1 MDADQKQIAKQ
12 FREERI
18 KKQSIQNIDP
28 SVITD
33 QGVSTLVKYFLEV
46 LDDISLPFTYRK
58 SFLIKYKYNETYR
71 NLFQSKHHLS
81 EEEENQYHQD
91 ALKYITDIRLDIR
104 KRLKTLSIQDRAL
117 LISDDKKTKD
127 FLSKYIPTEEDLQQ
141 DKFL

>member
-1 MDADQKQIAKQ
+1 MTNKQIKQ
-12 FREERI
+12 EFRQKR
-18 KKQSIQNIDP
+18 KQKESLSINPDLTTDSGL
-28 SVITD
+28 SVM
-33 QGVSTLVKYFLEV
+33 VRYFLEV
-46 LDDISLPFTYRK
+46 LNDISLPFTYRK

>member
-1 MDADQKQIAKQ
+1 MTNEQIKQEFRQKRKQ
-12 FREERI
+12 KESL
-18 KKQSIQNIDP
+18 SINPDLTTESGL
-28 SVITD
+28 SVM
-33 QGVSTLVKYFLEV
+33 VRYFLEV
-46 LDDISLPFTYRK
+46 LNDISLPFTYRK

>member
-1 MDADQKQIAKQ
+1 MTNEQIKQEFRQKRKQ
-12 FREERI
+12 KESL
-18 KKQSIQNIDP
+18 SINPDLTIE
-28 SVITD
+28 S
-33 QGVSTLVKYFLEV
+33 GVSVMVRYFLEV
-46 LDDISLPFTYRK
+46 LNDISLPFTYRK

>member
-1 MDADQKQIAKQ
+1 MTNEQIKQEFRQKRKQ
-12 FREERI
+12 KESL
-18 KKQSIQNIDP
+18 SINPDLTTESGL
-28 SVITD
+28 SVM
-33 QGVSTLVKYFLEV
+33 VRYFLEV
-46 LDDISLPFTYRK
+46 LNDISLPFTYRK

-117 LISDDKKTKD
+117 LMSDDKKTKD